1 MDFSAISTMLF
12 TPATRPERFD
22 KAKETQADG
31 LVIDLEDAVELSSKD
46 SARKTVLDYLKSYKP
61 DKNFLTCVRINS
73 IKTPSGLKDISALID
88 SELRPDVLVL
98 PKVEYAAEIQILDEL
113 LSPKHVPYIVL
124 LETARGLFN
133 AKEILLASKN
143 VNAVVFGGGDLSAD
157 LGAELAWEPML
168 NARSVIVRAA
178 ANAAIAAFDVP
189 YLNLK
194 DTDDTKLI
202 EETQRVKA
210 LGYTGKLAIHP
221 KQVKPIIE
229 TFMPPPQA
237 VEHAK
242 KIVEIYENSGGKVCE
257 INGKM
262 IDVPIYKSAKRVL
275 ALAKK
280 TIQ

>member
-1 MDFSAISTMLF
+1 
-12 TPATRPERFD
+12 
-22 KAKETQADG
+22 
-31 LVIDLEDAVELSSKD
+31 
-46 SARKTVLDYLKSYKP
+46 
-61 DKNFLTCVRINS
+61 
-73 IKTPSGLKDISALID
+73 
-88 SELRPDVLVL
+88 
-98 PKVEYAAEIQILDEL
+98 
-113 LSPKHVPYIVL
+113 
-124 LETARGLFN
+124 
-133 AKEILLASKN
+133 
-143 VNAVVFGGGDLSAD
+143 
-157 LGAELAWEPML
+157 ML

-280 TIQ
+280 TIP

>member
-143 VNAVVFGGGDLSAD
+143 
-157 LGAELAWEPML
+157 
-168 NARSVIVRAA
+168 
-178 ANAAIAAFDVP
+178 
-189 YLNLK
+189 
-194 DTDDTKLI
+194 
-202 EETQRVKA
+202 
-210 LGYTGKLAIHP
+210 
-221 KQVKPIIE
+221 
-229 TFMPPPQA
+229 
-237 VEHAK
+237 
-242 KIVEIYENSGGKVCE
+242 
-257 INGKM
+257 
-262 IDVPIYKSAKRVL
+262 
-275 ALAKK
+275 
-280 TIQ
+280 